1 MSSKYYKGL
10 DVMRALSCIAVLLY
24 HIGLLKGGYLAVCIF
39 FVLSG
44 YLSVMSGFKKDEFS
58 FKKYYLSR
66 LKKVYLPLF
75 IVVFITVFC
84 FANSDW
90 INLKQETT
98 SIIFGYNNY
107 WQLNANLDYFVK
119 LAASPFTHLWYISIL
134 IQFEIVFPILF
145 LGLRRLG
152 QKISKVTP
160 CILLLILSIIS
171 YLLFKNNVSNDNLM
185 VAYYDTFC
193 RLFSVSL
200 GILLGFIHAYYGSF
214 VLKNKNI
221 RDILFWIY
229 ISIVLI
235 MCLFVDSK
243 SKLLCQ
249 SMLATSLISMR
260 LIGYGRVF
268 NHKNDKFDRII
279 SMISK
284 LSYEIYLVQYP
295 VIFFFQSINISS
307 LIKIPLI
314 IIITFIISYILN
326 FALKYRKNRIVK
338 IVILIP
344 IILLSLFGLYKYISS
359 KDYAKEM
366 KKLEEDLNKNRK
378 VIAER
383 QKKYKAQE
391 EKEKSEWENM
401 LNDINNSEKEIESV
415 VKNLKIVGVGDS
427 IMELTVNNLYDQFP
441 NGYFDAKVNRTEK
454 QSIYV
459 ISDLKKKGILG
470 DIVLLNVGTNGNCPV
485 SCKENLIEAIGDRK
499 IFWVNAT
506 NPDYDTFNPTLKEV
520 AEKHDNIHIIDW
532 ISVANAHPEYL
543 IKDKVHP
550 SVTGCKVF
558 AETIYNAIYREY
570 LEEINSKKIEKIK
583 KYEEKEK
590 NKITFIGNDLL
601 LEIYDQLSKKYSDS
615 EFIIDK
621 DFTYKTL
628 VKKIKSKINDK
639 SLSSNVVLAF
649 NKQAKLT
656 EKEYKKII
664 EMLKGYNLYVTLM
677 DRSIFLDD
685 VNMINFYSELKKN
698 KDYLKID
705 GVHLT
710 DNGIESLIK
719 LIDSTL
725 K

>member
-10 DVMRALSCIAVLLY
+10 DVMRVLSCIAVLLY

-145 LGLRRLG
+145 FGLRGLG

-160 CILLLILSIIS
+160 CIFLIILSIMS
-171 YLLFKNNVSNDNLM
+171 YLLFKSNVSSDNLM

-200 GILLGFIHAYYGSF
+200 GILLGFIHVYYGSF

-378 VIAER
+378 VIVER

-454 QSIYV
+454 QSIDV

-485 SCKENLIEAIGDRK
+485 SCKENLIEAIGDRR

-506 NPDYDTFNPTLKEV
+506 NPDYDTFNPILKEV

-615 EFIIDK
+615 EIIIDK

-639 SLSSNVVLAF
+639 SLSSNVVLLF

-710 DNGIESLIK
+710 DNGIESLVK

>member
-1 MSSKYYKGL
+1 M
-10 DVMRALSCIAVLLY
+10 
-24 HIGLLKGGYLAVCIF
+24 
-39 FVLSG
+39 
-44 YLSVMSGFKKDEFS
+44 
-58 FKKYYLSR
+58 
-66 LKKVYLPLF
+66 
-75 IVVFITVFC
+75 
-84 FANSDW
+84 
-90 INLKQETT
+90 
-98 SIIFGYNNY
+98 
-107 WQLNANLDYFVK
+107 VK
-119 LAASPFTHLWYISIL
+119 
-134 IQFEIVFPILF
+134 
-145 LGLRRLG
+145 
-152 QKISKVTP
+152 
-160 CILLLILSIIS
+160 
-171 YLLFKNNVSNDNLM
+171 N
-185 VAYYDTFC
+185 
-193 RLFSVSL
+193 
-200 GILLGFIHAYYGSF
+200 F

-685 VNMINFYSELKKN
+685 VNMINFYSEL
-698 KDYLKID
+698 YTYI
-705 GVHLT
+705 
-710 DNGIESLIK
+710 
-719 LIDSTL
+719 
-725 K
+725 